1 MNEFV
6 FTHMKLSNV
15 LKSIS
20 KGIKHIF
27 SPTSDLDAAMDKLG
41 LEPEIVRS

>member
-1 MNEFV
+1 MYLFLAHEIIEC
-6 FTHMKLSNV
+6 